1 MKKSLTLLLCA
12 LMCSIQLMAQQLS
25 VSGTVVD
32 SSDEPIPGAL
42 VSLQS
47 NPKEATTTDL
57 DGNFTLSVPAGGT
70 ITVSFIGFEK
80 AIRKINPGETNVR
93 IVMKEDV
100 VSLNEVVAIGYGTQK
115 KKLITGSTVQVKGDQ
130 IARTSNVSAFTALQ
144 SMTPGVQIK
153 SNSGKPGDGFA
164 VTIRGMGTTGDSSP
178 LYIIDGLVGGANVS
192 FHHHDGTI
200 TKGTFSFNSSVSTER
215 AALEP
220 CFRNGEPTGQ
230 GWVGSLTIS
239 GTTIPCGELQWGMG
253 PAREEFEIA
262 VLSADEMILI
272 QWMGSPILC
281 DPDWATG
288 STHWCFVRDGVQ

>member
-93 IVMKEDV
+93 IVMKEQ
-100 VSLNEVVAIGYGTQK
+100 SA
-115 KKLITGSTVQVKGDQ
+115 TVPK
-130 IARTSNVSAFTALQ
+130 R
-144 SMTPGVQIK
+144 K
-153 SNSGKPGDGFA
+153 S
-164 VTIRGMGTTGDSSP
+164 SSP
-178 LYIIDGLVGGANVS
+178 VRPCRSKAIRL
-192 FHHHDGTI
+192 H
-200 TKGTFSFNSSVSTER
+200 
-215 AALEP
+215 AL
-220 CFRNGEPTGQ
+220 
-230 GWVGSLTIS
+230 L
-239 GTTIPCGELQWGMG
+239 M
-253 PAREEFEIA
+253 
-262 VLSADEMILI
+262 
-272 QWMGSPILC
+272 
-281 DPDWATG
+281 
-288 STHWCFVRDGVQ
+288 